1 MRHAEDLSGGLSAS
15 LKYTLTKLNY
25 TDYTN
30 ENKRIYIFSRVT
42 HIKTIQNISS
52 FYLILF

>member
-15 LKYTLTKLNY
+15 LKYTLTNLNY

-52 FYLILF
+52 FY